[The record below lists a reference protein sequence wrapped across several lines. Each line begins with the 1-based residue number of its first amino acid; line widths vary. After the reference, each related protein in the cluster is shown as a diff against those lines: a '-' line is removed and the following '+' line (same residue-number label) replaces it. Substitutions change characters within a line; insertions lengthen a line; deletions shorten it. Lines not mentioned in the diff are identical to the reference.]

1 MLKLILPDGFLFFYF
16 FVTCVLSPNTADTL
30 ISIQKDFA
38 NYDELNQALEKA
50 NLPLNA
56 SRHQIVKIEDRM
68 KHLSVMMEYI
78 KTYKELKPI
87 YTKYQQSKDNDSF
100 LRKHESDISIF
111 EATGRQ
117 IKELGYSKL
126 PSFQAL
132 KSEYNALDSKVAEL
146 SLSYEQSKSQVKEL
160 SSIKKEHRSVSL
172 ERENTNQIKNKKRV
186 GLVVES
192 NSFFTVLLFRLS
204 HFM

>member
-1 MLKLILPDGFLFFYF
+1 MIILFVLKLILPDGFLFFYF

-132 KSEYNALDSKVAEL
+132 KSEYDALDSKVAEL

-160 SSIKKEHRSVSL
+160 SSIKKNIDQYLSK
-172 ERENTNQIKNKKRV
+172 ERIPTKEKTKN
-186 GLVVES
+186 GLD
-192 NSFFTVLLFRLS
+192 
-204 HFM
+204 